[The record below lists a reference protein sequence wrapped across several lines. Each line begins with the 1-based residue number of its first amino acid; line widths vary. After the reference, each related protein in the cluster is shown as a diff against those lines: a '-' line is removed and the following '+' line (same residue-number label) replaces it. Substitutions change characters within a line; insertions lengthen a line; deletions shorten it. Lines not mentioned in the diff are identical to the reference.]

1 MPNEN
6 YKGYVEADATQRAR
20 HIPSHSFFLLHGLAD
35 LTAPYLHGT
44 QLAHALTDA
53 GVIFRYQVSYKK
65 KLHTFYHHYF
75 FNI

>member
-6 YKGYVEADATQRAR
+6 YKGYVEADATQRAC

-35 LTAPYLHGT
+35 LTASYLHGT
-44 QLAHALTDA
+44 KLAHALTDA

-65 KLHTFYHHYF
+65 
-75 FNI
+75 